1 MNDSG
6 HRRRPGNG
14 DWQRRRILTFVR
26 DFLRRDGYSPSYREI
41 GEKLGLA
48 VSTVSYHV
56 RG

>member
-26 DFLRRDGYSPSYREI
+26 DFLRRDGYSPQ
-41 GEKLGLA
+41 LP
-48 VSTVSYHV
+48 
-56 RG
+56 